1 MWRGGVGGGCSLWG
15 VGARLKC
22 LDVVDA
28 MDGGDYKL
36 ICILA

>member
-1 MWRGGVGGGCSLWG
+1 MEESGEGVVCG
-15 VGARLKC
+15 VWGARLKC